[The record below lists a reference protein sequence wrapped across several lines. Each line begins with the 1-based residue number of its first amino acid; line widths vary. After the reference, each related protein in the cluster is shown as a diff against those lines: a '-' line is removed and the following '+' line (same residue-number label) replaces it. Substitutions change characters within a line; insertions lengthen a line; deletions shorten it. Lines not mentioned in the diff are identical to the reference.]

1 MVSGSG
7 PYISKLQA
15 CDFQKFVNPGY
26 HDQFPLFTSKSRWS
40 DGTNPTPWFEIYV
53 EDMKRARKFYEG
65 LLGVELNLEDMP
77 GGEMEMYLFPGEM
90 SLPRAAGAL
99 IKHPMRKP
107 NEQGHL
113 LYFPVPD
120 CAKTAEWAAEAGVP
134 LFVEKQSIG
143 EHGFIA
149 IIGDSEGNAVGLHS
163 WV

>member
-1 MVSGSG
+1 M
-7 PYISKLQA
+7 
-15 CDFQKFVNPGY
+15 
-26 HDQFPLFTSKSRWS
+26 
-40 DGTNPTPWFEIYV
+40 PWFEIYV

-113 LYFPVPD
+113 LYFSMPD
-120 CAKTAEWAAEAGVP
+120 CATTAEWAAEAGVP
-134 LFVEKQSIG
+134 VFVEKQSIG

-149 IIGDSEGNAVGLHS
+149 IIGASEGNAVGFIPGCECHGPDQTSARWQTARPARLPGS
-163 WV
+163 APG

>member
-1 MVSGSG
+1 ME
-7 PYISKLQA
+7 Q
-15 CDFQKFVNPGY
+15 NPM
-26 HDQFPLFTSKSRWS
+26 
-40 DGTNPTPWFEIYV
+40 PWFAIYI

-90 SLPRAAGAL
+90 SLPGAAGAL

-113 LYFPVPD
+113 LYFSVPD
-120 CAKTAEWAAEAGVP
+120 CATTAEWAAEAGVP
-134 LFVEKQSIG
+134 VFVEKQSTG

>member
-65 LLGVELNLEDMP
+65 LLGVELDLEDMP

-113 LYFPVPD
+113 LYFSVPD
-120 CAKTAEWAAEAGVP
+120 CATTAEWAAEAGVP
-134 LFVEKQSIG
+134 VFVEKQSIG

-163 WV
+163 